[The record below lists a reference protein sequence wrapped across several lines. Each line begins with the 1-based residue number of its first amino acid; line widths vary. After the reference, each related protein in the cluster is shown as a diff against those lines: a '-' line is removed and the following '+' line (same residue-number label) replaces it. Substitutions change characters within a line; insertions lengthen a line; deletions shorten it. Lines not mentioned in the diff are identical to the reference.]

1 MDTYVVKMFALL
13 LDRLA
18 ELGKLLLLGL
28 LNVLVLL
35 GLLNQE
41 TRSNSIQMD
50 ESEIGRQLTGF
61 AGGTRYRRE

>member
-1 MDTYVVKMFALL
+1 MDTYVVKMLALL

-35 GLLNQE
+35 GLLFQE

-50 ESEIGRQLTGF
+50 ESEIGR
-61 AGGTRYRRE
+61 